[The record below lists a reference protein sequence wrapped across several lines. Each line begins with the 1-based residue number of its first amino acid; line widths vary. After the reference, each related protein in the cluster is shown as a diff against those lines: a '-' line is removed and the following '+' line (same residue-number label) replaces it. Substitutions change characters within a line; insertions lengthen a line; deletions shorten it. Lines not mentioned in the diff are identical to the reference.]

1 MSSASSS
8 STGFTSWVYTL
19 LHDVSGYM
27 WKQKNYKKKLMTKNE
42 YFTQTLICCFM
53 QTNVDKLGVFTDFIL
68 NLFESLVWI
77 HMVPQ
82 FCQ

>member
-1 MSSASSS
+1 
-8 STGFTSWVYTL
+8 
-19 LHDVSGYM
+19 
-27 WKQKNYKKKLMTKNE
+27 MTKNE

-53 QTNVDKLGVFTDFIL
+53 QTNVDKLGLFTDFIL

>member
-1 MSSASSS
+1 
-8 STGFTSWVYTL
+8 
-19 LHDVSGYM
+19 
-27 WKQKNYKKKLMTKNE
+27 MTKNE
-42 YFTQTLICCFM
+42 YFTQTLIFCFM
-53 QTNVDKLGVFTDFIL
+53 QTNVDKLGLFTDFIL

>member
-1 MSSASSS
+1 
-8 STGFTSWVYTL
+8 
-19 LHDVSGYM
+19 
-27 WKQKNYKKKLMTKNE
+27 MTKNE

-77 HMVPQ
+77 VFVFRGFLSDEFSPVFPQ
-82 FCQ
+82 FDKIFLFCFPPFCL